1 MKYVLILLILNLN
14 FCLKAKKSPFDVSK
28 PSLGMIGFIFSS
40 LNRTSTTTASTS
52 GDTTPPTVTV
62 TNLKSKG
69 TIETGLLI
77 GTASDN
83 VEVASVEVQINSG
96 SYAAA
101 TVTAVTGATTPSVTW
116 KYTLPKGSAGNVLK
130 QVPKNTIS
138 VRATNKSGKQTVSSL
153 TEIRK
158 GENKDINGD
167 GYPDFVVGAPNYLSG
182 ANTGRVYIF
191 YSSATGPT
199 QTLFSGANQTL
210 DGTASSKFGTHAILS
225 DFNQDGYVDLFIC
238 TNETTNTRGYLYNGS
253 ATGISS
259 SINLT
264 FIPPL
269 SGAEYCTT
277 NPVVG
282 DFNGDGF
289 PDLAVGDV
297 TGTPGHVYIYN
308 GSSSSIPN
316 TPSTTITSIGSN
328 FGGYSLAAGD
338 VNGDGYTDLASSSSP
353 DASTKDIFIFHGSSA
368 GLANSVSNVTTSIS
382 TGGGLSNRL
391 AFGDIN
397 NDGYDDLIVGD
408 TTVSTNTGKLYIYF
422 SNGTSL
428 STTSGFTIN
437 GNGTNQH
444 FPASGGTP
452 NYQYAKTIAVA
463 DINQDG
469 KNDLIVGNGTATSPS
484 ANQGS
489 VFIFYGCSTN
499 TLCAS
504 SGGLASSASVVLSG
518 ITASDLFGYSIS
530 ISDVNGDGLPDLL
543 ASAKGYSS
551 NKGGLY
557 VFLNKGTGY
566 ATSVS
571 AADKIM
577 TGQTV
582 NDNTGASIGMLET
595 FPSKKIYKNNFA
607 FLLK

>member
-1 MKYVLILLILNLN
+1 MKYFLILLILNLN

-28 PSLGMIGFIFSS
+28 PSLGMWGFIFAT
-40 LNRTSTTTASTS
+40 LNRSNTS

-69 TIETGLLI
+69 TIETSLLV

-83 VEVASVEVQINSG
+83 VGVASVEVQIDSG
-96 SYAAA
+96 DYAAA
-101 TVTAVTGATTPSVTW
+101 TTTAVTGTTTPSVTW

-130 QVPKNTIS
+130 QGPKNTIN

-167 GYPDFVVGAPNYLSG
+167 GYPDFVVGAPNYPSG
-182 ANTGRVYIF
+182 TNAGRVYIF

-210 DGTASSKFGTHAILS
+210 DGTAGSYFGTHALLS
-225 DFNQDGYVDLFIC
+225 DFNQDGFVDLFVC
-238 TNETTNTRGYLYNGS
+238 ASVPGTASTNRGYLYTGTS
-253 ATGISS
+253 TGIST
-259 SINLT
+259 SISLT
-264 FIPPL
+264 FVPPL
-269 SGAEYCTT
+269 GGSSGEHCKT

-297 TGTPGHVYIYN
+297 TGSSGQVYIYN
-308 GSSSSIPN
+308 GGSSGLSS
-316 TPSTTITSIGSN
+316 TPTTTISGTSSN
-328 FGGYSLAAGD
+328 FGGYTLAVGD
-338 VNGDGYTDLASSSSP
+338 INGDGYTDLASGT
-353 DASTKDIFIFHGSSA
+353 STVLSKDVFIFHGSSS
-368 GLANSVSNVTTSIS
+368 GLANSITSSTTSIL

-397 NDGYDDLIVGD
+397 NDGYDDLIAGD

-452 NYQYAKTIAVA
+452 NYQYAKTIAIA

-504 SGGLASSASVVLSG
+504 NGGLASSASVVLSG
-518 ITASDLFGYSIS
+518 STASDLFGYSIS
-530 ISDVNGDGLPDLL
+530 ISDVNGDGLPDLF

-571 AADKIM
+571 AADKII
-577 TGQTV
+577 TGQNTS
-582 NDNTGASIGMLET
+582 DNSGASIGMLET
-595 FPSKKIYKNNFA
+595 FPSKKNYKNNFA